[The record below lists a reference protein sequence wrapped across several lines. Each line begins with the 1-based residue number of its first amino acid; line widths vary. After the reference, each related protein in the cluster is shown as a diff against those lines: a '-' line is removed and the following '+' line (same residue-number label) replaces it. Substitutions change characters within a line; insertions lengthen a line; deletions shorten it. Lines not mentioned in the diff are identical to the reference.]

1 MRHFGRQKSKRNR
14 CRFELSRVK
23 LIMRS
28 WTAGKDGLCVPP
40 RTKVQQQSW
49 NVLSWGCVALERPGG
64 GECSSQVVPRR
75 GLPACQ
81 GRASSRLAGKSRLE
95 QASLSFL
102 SLLALPIALLLAHA
116 RLLQGGSR
124 GSRRR
129 KKREL
134 GSSHQ
139 VAGRS
144 GRERD
149 TIATQRSHSYSHS
162 SMYAPAIVHTLQCKV
177 W

>member
-1 MRHFGRQKSKRNR
+1 MGF
-14 CRFELSRVK
+14 
-23 LIMRS
+23 

-49 NVLSWGCVALERPGG
+49 NVLSWGWVALCGPGG

-81 GRASSRLAGKSRLE
+81 GRASSSRQE
-95 QASLSFL
+95 QARAGQPQLPP
-102 SLLALPIALLLAHA
+102 LLALPIALLLAHA

-124 GSRRR
+124 GTRRR
-129 KKREL
+129 KKREP

-144 GRERD
+144 RREGD

-162 SMYAPAIVHTLQCKV
+162 STYAPAIAHTRQCNV